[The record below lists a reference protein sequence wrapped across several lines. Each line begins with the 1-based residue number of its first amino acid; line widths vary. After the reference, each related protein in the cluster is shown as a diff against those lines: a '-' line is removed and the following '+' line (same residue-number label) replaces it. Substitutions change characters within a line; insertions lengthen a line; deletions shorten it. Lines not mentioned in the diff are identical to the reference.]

1 MSKWKTYWKNQ
12 KIDSP
17 FVKWIDFC
25 FNSFLKSPYF
35 QENLESMQKREFLKS
50 LGLLAGTAPFMAF
63 TGSAS
68 SPKNSTLLPKAL
80 QKGDTV
86 GLISPSAATADRMQF
101 TFAKEALEALRFQV
115 KLGEN
120 LKNRRGH
127 LAGSDEER
135 AGDLNAMF
143 ADKDV
148 KGIVCIRGGSG
159 AARILPLIDYDLIK
173 KNPKPL
179 MGYSDITALHC
190 AIYSQT
196 GLITFHGPNGSGSWN
211 SFNVKRFEEL
221 YFEQEL
227 VAFENEIVESDDL
240 VIKANRIQTL
250 FPGEVEGKL
259 LGGNLTV
266 LTALSGSPYY
276 PDFKDAIIYI
286 EDVGEDPYRIDRMMS
301 TLKLNGTLD
310 AIKGFIF
317 GQCTE
322 CDPGGGY
329 GSLTVDQVL
338 DDYVL
343 PLKIPAYSGAMI
355 GHVSKQFIIP
365 NGAKVRLNSET
376 GSFQLIEK
384 VFQ

>member
-1 MSKWKTYWKNQ
+1 
-12 KIDSP
+12 
-17 FVKWIDFC
+17 
-25 FNSFLKSPYF
+25 
-35 QENLESMQKREFLKS
+35 MQKREFLKS
-50 LGLLAGTAPFMAF
+50 LGLLASAAPFMAF
-63 TGSAS
+63 TGLAT
-68 SPKNSTLLPKAL
+68 SPKKSTLLPKAL

-101 TFAKEALEALRFQV
+101 TFAKEALEALGFQV

-127 LAGSDEER
+127 LAGTDEER

-143 ADKDV
+143 ADKEV

-276 PDFKDAIIYI
+276 PDFKDAILYI
-286 EDVGEDPYRIDRMMS
+286 EDVGEEPYRIDRMMS

-343 PLKIPAYSGAMI
+343 SLKIPAYSGAMI

-365 NGAKVRLNSET
+365 NGAKVRMNSGT

-384 VFQ
+384 IFQ